1 FSPFSFVYSLGH
13 PRDPHPFPTRRSSD
27 LRRAATPGAERAEGA
42 QRRNLAAPP
51 SPARPFLDGPRIG
64 GPSLS
69 LIEALASTLSRR
81 RFRGVPVGALV
92 DEPSGDG
99 LCWTLSSN
107 APPRETQN
115 STMGS
120 SSSRSPQAMIVSRSS
135 SERCTLTW

>member
-69 LIEALASTLSRR
+69 LIEALASALSRR
-81 RFRGVPVGALV
+81 RFRGDRKSTRLN
-92 DEPSGDG
+92 
-99 LCWTLSSN
+99 SSHVKISY
-107 APPRETQN
+107 A
-115 STMGS
+115 
-120 SSSRSPQAMIVSRSS
+120 VF
-135 SERCTLTW
+135 CLKKKKH

>member
-1 FSPFSFVYSLGH
+1 SRRRHTRFSRVWSSDVC
-13 PRDPHPFPTRRSSD
+13 SSD
-27 LRRAATPGAERAEGA
+27 LERAEGA

-64 GPSLS
+64 GPSLSHRGS

-107 APPRETQN
+107 APTSGDSELDDGLVLFQIAAGDDRVEVVLREVHVDVVV
-115 STMGS
+115 GV
-120 SSSRSPQAMIVSRSS
+120 AI
-135 SERCTLTW
+135 E